1 MKKILTTILAILTIV
16 AFTALLAFLIG
27 TPLSIPQAVII
38 ALVFAILVVL
48 GASVEKKE

>member
-1 MKKILTTILAILTIV
+1 MKNIIITIFTILVIV

-38 ALVFAILVVL
+38 ALVFSILVVL

>member
-1 MKKILTTILAILTIV
+1 MKNIINTILTILVVV

-38 ALVFAILVVL
+38 ALVFSILVVL

>member
-1 MKKILTTILAILTIV
+1 MKNIINTILIILVVV

-38 ALVFAILVVL
+38 ALVFSILVVL